1 MINKFSY
8 IIFQKEAVDFE
19 VDTLP
24 ILKNMTKISQASW
37 QSARVVFLIFVQNK
51 FYKEVWWSGPPGP
64 GPLHI
69 VVTGLRGGR
78 SLCNTV

>member
-37 QSARVVFLIFVQNK
+37 QNRIFLYLFK
-51 FYKEVWWSGPPGP
+51 LK
-64 GPLHI
+64 
-69 VVTGLRGGR
+69 
-78 SLCNTV
+78 